1 MAPKNCL
8 RGLLFFLFIYSD
20 LSYSQGLRKNFL
32 EISRNDQKISAFEKI
47 FLKKNI
53 TFSILLF
60 YEVDSSLPF
69 VGLIKNVLVHDDFLY
84 VTLCTFGE
92 EREKKYLLE
101 KIDLNRRGENSI
113 FLSEKDELQFDSSLD
128 LEAFANIINEMQI
141 YLKKQKEECNKI
153 FYKLVLERRTDEKNF
168 EAVLIRASVRAKEL
182 LNSLRQKFY
191 ANKLEQI
198 FSEFLKTYGIYDTN
212 LEGEEIDFSLLSRL
226 AERFFELC
234 EDNPNTLREAD
245 IEKLSAFM
253 NRVYRYSDDSSV
265 KEKQEEFFIKYS
277 REILYLLKCK
287 SLEDGE
293 VLKEAFLGEEKIL
306 KREEILKLMRI
317 ENDIFFLLE
326 TRQEQQ
332 KMKLQED
339 AFFETLTADNKEAV
353 LNNSLKFS
361 ELISVSRFHML
372 LLHEQMKL
380 RNSSWQKELE
390 NHLSQ
395 TFTLEKGQEKMDFDP
410 VYGRWK
416 ALGTVLKN
424 ELKAEKFCL
433 EEEESPDCLMRN
445 QVREDI
451 FLLFYSPDETYLTTM
466 KKLSRDMSEEK
477 GASLFE
483 TFLKSSELGKNVE

>member
-1 MAPKNCL
+1 MAPKIFL
-8 RGLLFFLFIYSD
+8 RYFLFFLLFYSD
-20 LSYSQGLRKNFL
+20 LSYSQGLRKNFF
-32 EISRNDQKISAFEKI
+32 EISRNDKKISAFEKS
-47 FLKKNI
+47 
-53 TFSILLF
+53 FSKEKIKFSRLLF
-60 YEVDSSLPF
+60 YETESSKYF
-69 VGLIKNVLVHDDFLY
+69 FGVIKSISTKDDDLY
-84 VTLCTFGE
+84 VTIDFLGE
-92 EREKKYLLE
+92 EKEKKYLLE
-101 KIDLNRRGENSI
+101 TIDLNRRAENSI

-128 LEAFANIINEMQI
+128 LENFAKI
-141 YLKKQKEECNKI
+141 LKERQGYFEKQKEECNKI

-168 EAVLIRASVRAKEL
+168 EAVLGRASLRAKDL

-226 AERFFELC
+226 AKRFFDLC
-234 EDNPNTLREAD
+234 EDNPNALKEAD
-245 IEKLSAFM
+245 IEKLSAFIY
-253 NRVYRYSDDSSV
+253 RIYRYSEDSSV
-265 KEKQEEFFIKYS
+265 KETQEEFFIKYS

-287 SLEDGE
+287 SLENGDI
-293 VLKEAFLGEEKIL
+293 LKDSFLGEEKIL

-339 AFFETLTADNKEAV
+339 AFFDNLTADNKEAV

-380 RNSSWQKELE
+380 INQFWEKELE
-390 NHLSQ
+390 NNLAER
-395 TFTLEKGQEKMDFDP
+395 FTAGKAQEKMDFDP

-416 ALGTVLKN
+416 ALGNVLKK
-424 ELKAEKFCL
+424 ELKSENFCREKAESL
-433 EEEESPDCLMRN
+433 DCLVRN
-445 QVREDI
+445 QVRGNV
-451 FLLFYSPDETYLTTM
+451 FLLFHSPDETYLTTM
-466 KKLSRDMSEEK
+466 KKLSSDISEDKE
-477 GASLFE
+477 GSLFE
-483 TFLKSSELGKNVE
+483 SFLKSSELGKNLE